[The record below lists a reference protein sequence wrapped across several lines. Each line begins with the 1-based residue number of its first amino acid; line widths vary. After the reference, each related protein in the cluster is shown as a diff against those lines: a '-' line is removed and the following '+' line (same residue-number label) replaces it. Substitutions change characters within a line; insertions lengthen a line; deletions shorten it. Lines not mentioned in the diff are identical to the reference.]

1 MKTYYLYVPDGD
13 GIGRDSAVIWLVV
26 GSSSR
31 ELTRLALLQSY
42 AMDLGQ
48 FLRKRDVDTDFW
60 LESHAKRLF
69 PESNC
74 PRLHFQTVEIG
85 IMECYRRIIDGTLE
99 AYVNAYEKPINFL
112 KTLLILDAN
121 FMRNH
126 SKKIVLRKV
135 PSGKRKY
142 LSHKLEDYSL
152 GGIICLAIIALGA
165 MTDFL
170 GMFIINLLSE

>member
-31 ELTRLALLQSY
+31 ELTRLALLQNY

-48 FLRKRDVDTDFW
+48 FLRKRDVDTDYW
-60 LESHAKRLF
+60 LECHAKRLF
-69 PESNC
+69 PNSNC

-85 IMECYRRIIDGTLE
+85 VIECYRRIIDGNLE
-99 AYVNAYEKPINFL
+99 AYVKAYEKPINFL
-112 KTLLILDAN
+112 KTLLVLDAN

-126 SKKIVLRKV
+126 AKKTVLHSV
-135 PSGKRKY
+135 PSGARKY
-142 LSHKLEDYSL
+142 LSHTVEDYSL
-152 GGIICLAIIALGA
+152 GGLICLAIIVLGA
-165 MTDFL
+165 MTDFF
-170 GMFIINLLSE
+170 GMFIINLLMQ

>member
-13 GIGRDSAVIWLVV
+13 GISRNSAVIWLVV

-31 ELTRLALLQSY
+31 ELTRLALLQNY

-48 FLRKRDVDTDFW
+48 FLRKLDVDTDFW
-60 LESHAKRLF
+60 LESHAKRIF
-69 PESNC
+69 PDSNC
-74 PRLHFQTVEIG
+74 PRLHFQTIEIG
-85 IMECYRRIIDGTLE
+85 VIECYRRIIDGTLD
-99 AYVNAYEKPINFL
+99 AYVKAYEKPINFL
-112 KTLLILDAN
+112 KALMILDAN

-126 SKKIVLRKV
+126 AKNIVSRKV
-135 PSGKRKY
+135 PSEKRKY
-142 LSHKLEDYSL
+142 LSHTVQDYSL
-152 GGIICLAIIALGA
+152 GGIICLALIMLGA

>member
-31 ELTRLALLQSY
+31 ELTRLALLQNY

-48 FLRKRDVDTDFW
+48 FLRKRDVDTDYW
-60 LESHAKRLF
+60 LECHAKRLF
-69 PESNC
+69 PNSNC

-85 IMECYRRIIDGTLE
+85 VIECYRRIIDGTLD
-99 AYVNAYEKPINFL
+99 AYVKTYEKPINFL

-126 SKKIVLRKV
+126 AKKTVLHSV
-135 PSGKRKY
+135 PSGARKY
-142 LSHKLEDYSL
+142 LSYTVEDYSL
-152 GGIICLAIIALGA
+152 GGLICLAIIVLGA
-165 MTDFL
+165 ITDFL
-170 GMFIINLLSE
+170 GMFIINLLMQ

>member
-13 GIGRDSAVIWLVV
+13 CIGRNSAVIWLVV

-31 ELTRLALLQSY
+31 ELTRLALLQNY

-48 FLRKRDVDTDFW
+48 FLRKRDIDTDYW
-60 LESHAKRLF
+60 LECHAKRLF
-69 PESNC
+69 PDSNC

-85 IMECYRRIIDGTLE
+85 IIECYKRIIDGTLE
-99 AYVNAYEKPINFL
+99 DYVMAYEKPINFL
-112 KTLLILDAN
+112 KTLLQLDAN

-126 SKKIVLRKV
+126 SKNIVLRNV
-135 PSGKRKY
+135 PSGVRKY
-142 LSHKLEDYSL
+142 LSHTVKDYSL
-152 GGIICLAIIALGA
+152 GGVVCLAIIVLGV

-170 GMFIINLLSE
+170 GMFIINLLTR

>member
-31 ELTRLALLQSY
+31 ELTRLALLQNY

-48 FLRKRDVDTDFW
+48 FLRKRDVDTDYW
-60 LESHAKRLF
+60 LECHAKRLF
-69 PESNC
+69 PNSNC

-85 IMECYRRIIDGTLE
+85 VIECYRRIIDGSLD
-99 AYVNAYEKPINFL
+99 AYVKAYEKPINFL

-126 SKKIVLRKV
+126 AKKTVLHSV
-135 PSGKRKY
+135 PSGARKY
-142 LSHKLEDYSL
+142 LSHTVEDYIL
-152 GGIICLAIIALGA
+152 GGLVCVAVMVLVAV
-165 MTDFL
+165 TDFL
-170 GMFIINLLSE
+170 GMFIINSIV